1 MTQRADGN
9 AEEMPGISLI
19 GCISLD
25 RIAIEAKKKKST
37 ANDRI
42 AVESVVTVN
51 SAELT
56 Y

>member
-9 AEEMPGISLI
+9 AEEMAGMSLI

-25 RIAIEAKKKKST
+25 RIAIEAKKKST